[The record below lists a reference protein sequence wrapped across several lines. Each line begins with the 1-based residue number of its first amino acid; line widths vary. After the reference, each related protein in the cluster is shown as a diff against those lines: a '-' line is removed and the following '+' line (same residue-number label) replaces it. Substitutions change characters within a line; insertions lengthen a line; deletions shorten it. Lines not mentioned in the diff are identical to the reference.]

1 MAENLTKQAIKA
13 ELQRRMEYFEKTFG
27 FEPDTGNQEMLGKSH
42 HVAVAF
48 GRYRA
53 LIEMKWQIEHNLFIG
68 GFAA

>member
-13 ELQRRMEYFEKTFG
+13 ELLRRMKYFEETFG